1 MKKTIAILLVLVI
14 GMVGVWAEAATDS
27 KVLNLSTTITAINQM
42 IVTADDT
49 DVVWADFGTLTSAYN
64 TTGTAYTGLS
74 DEENYN
80 QDGIIAYIQAR
91 SNNRGGFKIDMTASP
106 LTSTVGS
113 DTEYI
118 DFVAKCGAAQVTTLD
133 GVVTVDTATIATI
146 TYDGSEMEILKEAIT
161 VNLTEELAQAAD
173 GTYTGSITFSY
184 TAS

>member
-1 MKKTIAILLVLVI
+1 
-14 GMVGVWAEAATDS
+14 
-27 KVLNLSTTITAINQM
+27 M
-42 IVTADDT
+42 IVTADGN

-64 TTGTAYTGLS
+64 STGTAYSGLS
-74 DEENYN
+74 DTANYG

-106 LTSTVGS
+106 LTSTVGTA
-113 DTEYI
+113 TEYI
-118 DFVAKCGAAQVTTLD
+118 DFIAKCGDAEVTTLD
-133 GVVTVDTATIATI
+133 GAVTVNTATIATI

-161 VNLTEELAQAAD
+161 VNLTEELAEAAD